1 MKKLAILFGLLL
13 SATTFA
19 HMDGEKV
26 SPLSKDATEAQKQV
40 VRDGAKDFC
49 ESAEE
54 DAKEECVMDFF
65 ANHNLEEEPSCD

>member
-19 HMDGEKV
+19 HMDGETTA
-26 SPLSKDATEAQKQV
+26 PLAKDATEAQKQV
-40 VRDGAKDFC
+40 IRDAAAGFC
-49 ESAEE
+49 DGAEE
-54 DAKEECVMDFF
+54 DEREECVMDFF